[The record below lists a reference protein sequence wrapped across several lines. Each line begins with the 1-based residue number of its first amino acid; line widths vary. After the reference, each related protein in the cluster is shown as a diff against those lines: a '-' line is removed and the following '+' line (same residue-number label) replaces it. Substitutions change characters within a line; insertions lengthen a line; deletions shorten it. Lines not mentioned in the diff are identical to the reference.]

1 MNPDIISRKDIK
13 FIMTSFY
20 DKLLCDAEMFPF
32 FKEIVEENTLE
43 HHLEI
48 ITDFWEDLLLQTY
61 KYKNNPMQKHLDFQ
75 KKMNFE
81 KKHFNLWLK
90 FLTETIT
97 TNFDGETAH
106 AMKTRANSIAMVMQ
120 MKMGLYKP

>member
-1 MNPDIISRKDIK
+1 MKPDITLREHIK

-20 DKLLCDAEMFPF
+20 DKLLADEVMFPF
-32 FKEIVEENTLE
+32 FEEIVKHNELE

-75 KKMNFE
+75 QKMNFN
-81 KKHFNLWLK
+81 KIHFDLWLK
-90 FLTETIT
+90 HLTKTIT
-97 TNFDGETAH
+97 DNFDGETAH

-120 MKMGLYKP
+120 IKMGLYSK